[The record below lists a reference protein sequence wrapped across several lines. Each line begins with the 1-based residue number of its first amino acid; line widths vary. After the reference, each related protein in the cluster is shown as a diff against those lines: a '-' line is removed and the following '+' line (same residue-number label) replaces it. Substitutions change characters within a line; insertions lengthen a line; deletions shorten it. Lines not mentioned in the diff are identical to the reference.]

1 MNTSLTFV
9 ATGNHT
15 YILNGVELSKA
26 DLGLLLE
33 MEGLDVIYDLP
44 DRLFY
49 AECFKSIA
57 RLDPEEFFTI
67 LDDFTKLS
75 EEDKIWWRNFIQF
88 AFAATVYS
96 SPN

>member
-26 DLGLLLE
+26 DLGLFLE
-33 MEGLDVIYDLP
+33 MAGLDVIYDIP

-49 AECFKSIA
+49 ANCAESIA

-67 LDDFTKLS
+67 LDDFTKLT
-75 EEDKIWWRNFIQF
+75 EEDKVWWRNIVRC
-88 AFAATVYS
+88 AWATAVYS